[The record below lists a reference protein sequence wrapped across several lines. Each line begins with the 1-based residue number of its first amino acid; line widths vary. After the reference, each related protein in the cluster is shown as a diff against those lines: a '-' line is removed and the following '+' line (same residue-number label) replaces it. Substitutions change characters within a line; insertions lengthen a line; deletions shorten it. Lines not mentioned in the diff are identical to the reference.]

1 MVTNA
6 GLRTVLIVDDEQAL
20 RSYMVRVL
28 EDEGYAV
35 IQAGNGVEALSVF
48 NREDISTVHLVI
60 TDVSMPGMGG
70 KDLAAN
76 LARQPRFTA
85 GTVRFGQPHACR
97 CLRATAQE
105 TISAGPTENACAAAY
120 PVPGYSES
128 GVLGALRYRNNQL
141 HHDPHGLDLVL
152 IDRVAHPRIEP
163 HRYISSEPFQH

>member
-76 LARQPRFTA
+76 LARNPASPPVLFVSGSHTRA
-85 GTVRFGQPHACR
+85 DVSGPL
-97 CLRATAQE
+97 LRKPFLPAQLR
-105 TISAGPTENACAAAY
+105 TLARQLIQYQDTQRAA
-120 PVPGYSES
+120 S
-128 GVLGALRYRNNQL
+128 
-141 HHDPHGLDLVL
+141 
-152 IDRVAHPRIEP
+152 
-163 HRYISSEPFQH
+163 